1 LWGEAVKRI
10 IIRFKDG
17 NYANIECAE
26 MHEDDGI
33 VKVYN
38 SKCMLVAV
46 FSEKDIVAAYL
57 TDAKTE

>member
-1 LWGEAVKRI
+1 
-10 IIRFKDG
+10 
-17 NYANIECAE
+17 